1 MRKSGRAPTPWLA
14 QNKPALSAH
23 LTGVK
28 KGRISALSPT
38 PTWVSLGSL
47 PRRLSAGSWAGAK
60 SFVRRPLRGHT
71 ASMPGRPGGR
81 KAQPGPQ
88 SRKEMAHTVLWGSSA
103 PSAFPTSPRGL
114 SGPEAPTSAVPT
126 PPCCLWKLGPRPRP
140 PLPRPLLRLQ
150 KRSRLLRPRWPQEA
164 QAKMLALLLIRESP
178 ELGLV
183 ILSLPKTFRIAQWS
197 PKAWMCP
204 IKLGIISFLSPES
217 RLTSWNSPRLHITG
231 CFPPVVSTPWAPLY
245 MLLPLFERLSPTPS
259 PDKLL
264 SLLYLFNFL

>member
-1 MRKSGRAPTPWLA
+1 M
-14 QNKPALSAH
+14 
-23 LTGVK
+23 
-28 KGRISALSPT
+28 
-38 PTWVSLGSL
+38 
-47 PRRLSAGSWAGAK
+47 AGAEQTCIK
-60 SFVRRPLRGHT
+60 CALDRCEKGTDFSTLSNTDLSVPWVPTTSPQCWVLGRSRVVCQEAPEGALRGPVTGDLGQAWRRHT
-71 ASMPGRPGGR
+71 ASVPGRPGGR

-88 SRKEMAHTVLWGSSA
+88 SPKEMAHTVLWGSSA

-183 ILSLPKTFRIAQWS
+183 ILSLPKTFRIAQ
-197 PKAWMCP
+197 
-204 IKLGIISFLSPES
+204 
-217 RLTSWNSPRLHITG
+217 
-231 CFPPVVSTPWAPLY
+231 
-245 MLLPLFERLSPTPS
+245 
-259 PDKLL
+259 
-264 SLLYLFNFL
+264 